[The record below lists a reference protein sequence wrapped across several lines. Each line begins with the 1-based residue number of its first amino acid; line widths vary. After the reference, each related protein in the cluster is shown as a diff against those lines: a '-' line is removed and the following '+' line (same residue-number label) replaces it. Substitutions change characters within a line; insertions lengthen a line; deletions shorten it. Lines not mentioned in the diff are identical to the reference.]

1 MTSLHL
7 FNMDRMKSDF
17 QDILKLHVDIKS
29 NKTNIDDKIGNLK
42 TLYQNL
48 VKTNT
53 KKIFLFC
60 LDSFY
65 FKYKTLVIESD
76 NLSKFTSLIH
86 NRMYGD
92 YYKLY
97 NIILTQFH
105 DSGIEFPGSFSESSK
120 KYPAYKDLEPF
131 HEYKMSDIIN
141 IHSDILNLIN
151 CHYMHYLGK
160 EQNINTHSTATRVG
174 TSITSFMQTLEYE
187 NVLVR
192 EQISIYVNYL
202 TFFHNSQR
210 EYLDKLLLK
219 IQTFQ
224 KEIEEEIFMHYHP
237 PVVQEYFSTPAIEGL
252 KEESLTPTSENAVN
266 ENDTNNI
273 TITIDE
279 PTILENMIKESE
291 QEKEKEKE
299 PEPASVDNS
308 TEEIAS

>member
-17 QDILKLHVDIKS
+17 QNILQLHVDIKA
-29 NKTNIDDKIGNLK
+29 NKINIDEKINHLK
-42 TLYQNL
+42 ILYQNL

-97 NIILTQFH
+97 NIILTQFN
-105 DSGIEFPGSFSESSK
+105 DSGIEFPGLFSEYSK

-131 HEYKMSDIIN
+131 HEYKMSDVIA

-151 CHYMHYLGK
+151 CHYKHYLGK

-192 EQISIYVNYL
+192 EQITIYVNYL

-224 KEIEEEIFMHYHP
+224 KEIEEEIFIHYHP
-237 PVVQEYFSTPAIEGL
+237 TSVQETTPVPLVEDSV
-252 KEESLTPTSENAVN
+252 EESLVPTTSSENSIVENETSNITVIINEPTS
-266 ENDTNNI
+266 
-273 TITIDE
+273 
-279 PTILENMIKESE
+279 LENMIKESE
-291 QEKEKEKE
+291 NEKE
-299 PEPASVDNS
+299 PVAASS
-308 TEEIAS
+308 EEAAP

>member
-1 MTSLHL
+1 
-7 FNMDRMKSDF
+7 MDRMKSNF
-17 QDILKLHVDIKS
+17 QEILQLHVDIKK
-29 NKTNIDDKIGNLK
+29 NKNDIDDKISQLK

-65 FKYKTLVIESD
+65 FKYKTLVIELD

-105 DSGIEFPGSFSESSK
+105 DSGVEFPGSFSEYSK

-151 CHYMHYLGK
+151 CHYMYYLGK
-160 EQNINTHSTATRVG
+160 EQNINTHSTSTRVG
-174 TSITSFMQTLEYE
+174 TSIVSFIQTLEYE

-192 EQISIYVNYL
+192 EQVSIYSNYL

-224 KEIEEEIFMHYHP
+224 KEIEEEIFMHYKP
-237 PVVQEYFSTPAIEGL
+237 PSLPTIENTSVAI
-252 KEESLTPTSENAVN
+252 SENIAV
-266 ENDTNNI
+266 ENDSPNI
-273 TITIDE
+273 VITIDE
-279 PTILENMIKESE
+279 PTILENMIKDSE
-291 QEKEKEKE
+291 KTGEPEAELEAEPEKE
-299 PEPASVDNS
+299 PEKESELEKEKDQKP
-308 TEEIAS
+308 EEAKPVE

>member
-7 FNMDRMKSDF
+7 FNMDHMKSSF
-17 QDILKLHVDIKS
+17 QGILQLHVDIKT
-29 NKTNIDDKIGNLK
+29 NKTNIDEKISQLK
-42 TLYQNL
+42 ALYQNL

-65 FKYKTLVIESD
+65 FKYKTLVIELD

-105 DSGIEFPGSFSESSK
+105 DSGIEFPGSFSEYSK

-141 IHSDILNLIN
+141 IHSDILSLIN
-151 CHYMHYLGK
+151 CHYMYYLGK
-160 EQNINTHSTATRVG
+160 EQNINTHSTSTRVG
-174 TSITSFMQTLEYE
+174 TSIVSFIQTLEYE
-187 NVLVR
+187 NILVR
-192 EQISIYVNYL
+192 EQVSIYSNYL

-210 EYLDKLLLK
+210 EYLNKLLLK

-224 KEIEEEIFMHYHP
+224 KEIEEEIFIHYKP
-237 PVVQEYFSTPAIEGL
+237 PSLPTIEDSTVL
-252 KEESLTPTSENAVN
+252 LSENQCIEN
-266 ENDTNNI
+266 EHTNI
-273 TITIDE
+273 IVTIDE
-279 PTILENMIKESE
+279 PTILENMIKDSE
-291 QEKEKEKE
+291 NVGE
-299 PEPASVDNS
+299 N
-308 TEEIAS
+308 TEENNTESNEEKPIEETSPSE

>member
-17 QDILKLHVDIKS
+17 QEVLQLHMDIKTNKS
-29 NKTNIDDKIGNLK
+29 NINEKISQLK

-48 VKTNT
+48 VKKNT

-65 FKYKTLVIESD
+65 FKYKTLVIELD
-76 NLSKFTSLIH
+76 NLSKFTLLIH

-105 DSGIEFPGSFSESSK
+105 DSGIEFSNSLSEYSK
-120 KYPAYKDLEPF
+120 KYPVYKDLEPF

-160 EQNINTHSTATRVG
+160 EQNINTHNSSTCVG

-192 EQISIYVNYL
+192 EQIAIYVNYL
-202 TFFHNSQR
+202 VFFHNSQR
-210 EYLDKLLLK
+210 DYLNKLLLK

-224 KEIEEEIFMHYHP
+224 KEIEEEIFIHYQPPSIPAIEELSTPPSEP
-237 PVVQEYFSTPAIEGL
+237 PVVMENETINIIITPD
-252 KEESLTPTSENAVN
+252 ESSN
-266 ENDTNNI
+266 
-273 TITIDE
+273 
-279 PTILENMIKESE
+279 LENMIKDS
-291 QEKEKEKE
+291 EKESE
-299 PEPASVDNS
+299 PEPNPPSKDEEPTVTNSEIVAS
-308 TEEIAS
+308 

>member
-1 MTSLHL
+1 
-7 FNMDRMKSDF
+7 MDRMKSDF
-17 QDILKLHVDIKS
+17 QEVLQIHLDIKTNKS
-29 NKTNIDDKIGNLK
+29 NINEKIGQLK

-48 VKTNT
+48 VKKNA

-65 FKYKTLVIESD
+65 FKYKTLVIELD
-76 NLSKFTSLIH
+76 NLSKFTLLIH

-105 DSGIEFPGSFSESSK
+105 DSGIEFSNSLSEYSK
-120 KYPAYKDLEPF
+120 KYPVYKDLEPF

-160 EQNINTHSTATRVG
+160 EQNISIHNSSTCVG

-202 TFFHNSQR
+202 AFFHNSQR
-210 EYLDKLLLK
+210 DYLNKLLLK
-219 IQTFQ
+219 IQIFQ
-224 KEIEEEIFMHYHP
+224 KEIEEEIFVHYRP
-237 PVVQEYFSTPAIEGL
+237 PTIEETHVVSVIEGSNL
-252 KEESLTPTSENAVN
+252 SESCLEN
-266 ENDTNNI
+266 NNI
-273 TITIDE
+273 IISIDE
-279 PTILENMIKESE
+279 PTNLENIIKEE
-291 QEKEKEKE
+291 ENEKELDLLSANNMIDESAPSE
-299 PEPASVDNS
+299 NVV
-308 TEEIAS
+308 

>member
-17 QDILKLHVDIKS
+17 QDILKLHVDIKT
-29 NKTNIDDKIGNLK
+29 NKTNIDEKINHLK

-65 FKYKTLVIESD
+65 FKYKTLVIELD

-97 NIILTQFH
+97 NIILTQFN
-105 DSGIEFPGSFSESSK
+105 DSGIGFPGSFSESSK

-151 CHYMHYLGK
+151 YQYMHYLGK
-160 EQNINTHSTATRVG
+160 EQNINNHNTSTRIG

-192 EQISIYVNYL
+192 EQITIYVNYL

-210 EYLDKLLLK
+210 EYLNKLLTK

-224 KEIEEEIFMHYHP
+224 KEIEDEIFMHYHP
-237 PVVQEYFSTPAIEGL
+237 PTVPTIENT
-252 KEESLTPTSENAVN
+252 KESIEESIVTLVPSENSIPENEVVN
-266 ENDTNNI
+266 EPTN
-273 TITIDE
+273 
-279 PTILENMIKESE
+279 LETMIKESE
-291 QEKEKEKE
+291 NELTPVENEVVEQSA
-299 PEPASVDNS
+299 PSSDASS
-308 TEEIAS
+308 S

>member
-17 QDILKLHVDIKS
+17 QEVLQLHVDIKT
-29 NKTNIDDKIGNLK
+29 NKTNIDNKIGQLK

-65 FKYKTLVIESD
+65 FKYKTLVIELD

-105 DSGIEFPGSFSESSK
+105 DSGVEFPGSFSEYSK

-131 HEYKMSDIIN
+131 HEYKMGDIIN

-151 CHYMHYLGK
+151 CHYMYYLGK
-160 EQNINTHSTATRVG
+160 EQNINTHTTSTRVG
-174 TSITSFMQTLEYE
+174 TSITSFIQTLEYE
-187 NVLVR
+187 NILVR
-192 EQISIYVNYL
+192 EQVSIYSNYL

-210 EYLDKLLLK
+210 EYLNKLLLK

-224 KEIEEEIFMHYHP
+224 KEIEEEIFMHYKP
-237 PVVQEYFSTPAIEGL
+237 PALPTIEDSTVSTPENVIAEN
-252 KEESLTPTSENAVN
+252 ESP
-266 ENDTNNI
+266 NI
-273 TITIDE
+273 VITIDE
-279 PTILENMIKESE
+279 STNLENMIKDAENNAENGGESNE
-291 QEKEKEKE
+291 ET
-299 PEPASVDNS
+299 P
-308 TEEIAS
+308 TEETSLSE